1 MAKVTTGKGRCI
13 TCDKEKSAV
22 KCEGCS
28 QIFCFD
34 HLPNHRQELSVQ
46 LDQIELNRDL
56 FRQTLN
62 EQMNNSKKHSLIKEI
77 DQWEED
83 SIKLI
88 QQTANECR
96 QVLRQHTNQH
106 FNQIE
111 TNLTI
116 LTDQLRRTRQEN
128 DFNEIELNE
137 FKQKLTQLAKQLDK
151 PSNVSLQQG
160 SASFINKIS
169 VVVASRKFIY

>member
-96 QVLRQHTNQH
+96 QVLRQHTNEH
-106 FNQIE
+106 FNQI
-111 TNLTI
+111 
-116 LTDQLRRTRQEN
+116 
-128 DFNEIELNE
+128 FNH
-137 FKQKLTQLAKQLDK
+137 
-151 PSNVSLQQG
+151 
-160 SASFINKIS
+160 IN
-169 VVVASRKFIY
+169 